1 MKLLYTLVFMLTLST
16 YNVKAQAVTKKHSTH
31 VFYASNVKAPLTAK
45 ELKMLKD
52 VYADQLD
59 KEVLN
64 RPQRLKDIKNIL
76 RNRVEIVD
84 YNNKDLSSMVK
95 LSSIP
100 LFNIYNKALTRDA
113 FFSPENFNV
122 LKYNLPFYIKKR
134 VTYHIDNSTYIL
146 SIIPQHE
153 Q

>member
-31 VFYASNVKAPLTAK
+31 VFYADNVKAPLTAK

-59 KEVLN
+59 QEVLN

-76 RNRVEIVD
+76 RNRVEIVEHK
-84 YNNKDLSSMVK
+84 NKDLSYFPA
-95 LSSIP
+95 LSSMP

-122 LKYNLPFYIKKR
+122 LKYNLPFYGKKR
-134 VTYHIDNSTYIL
+134 VTYHIDNSAYIL
-146 SIIPQHE
+146 TIIPQHE

>member
-76 RNRVEIVD
+76 RNRVEIVE
-84 YNNKDLSSMVK
+84 YKNKDLSYFPA
-95 LSSIP
+95 LSSMP

-113 FFSPENFNV
+113 FFSPETFNV
-122 LKYNLPFYIKKR
+122 LKYNLPFYGKKR
-134 VTYHIDNSTYIL
+134 VTYHIDNSAYLLT
-146 SIIPQHE
+146 IIPQHE